1 MNRIRSRRLCAA
13 LALVSTVAVLGACT
27 TPPPYGGPPTASRSF
42 SATSVTV
49 NSSNDKTCVLGIC
62 AGANDEP
69 FNIHVWFRVQIGVP
83 NSADAGV
90 VTGDNAW
97 SGIFDQGPG
106 EGGSHTY
113 TGGQK
118 ATVNFSNI
126 AMPDVLDLAQ
136 GAHLEIAGVWAWKM
150 EADLLGVGGLATT
163 AANAIKSALNSTLA
177 NGSTPSD
184 PNLIVNTILDAI
196 GGIGG
201 FFSALGGLLAS
212 VVPFAG
218 DDAVGS
224 AMYVGIGASGTLADI
239 INSTASGASFPS
251 LALPLVKVPPDI
263 GGGSIFSLGSGTKTF
278 SNNFTNGGV
287 DGRHTTSYTF
297 G

>member
-1 MNRIRSRRLCAA
+1 MTRTTPRRFLAA
-13 LALVSTVAVLGACT
+13 VALTSTFAVLAACQ

-42 SATSVTV
+42 SANSVTV
-49 NSSNDKTCVLGIC
+49 NSSNDKTCVIVC
-62 AGANDEP
+62 VGANDEP
-69 FNIHVWFRVQIGVP
+69 FNIHVWFRVKIGVP

-97 SGIFDQGPG
+97 PGLFDQGPG

-113 TGGQK
+113 TGGQR

-126 AMPDVLDLAQ
+126 NMPDVLDLAQ
-136 GAHLEIAGVWAWKM
+136 GAKLEIAGVWAWKM

-163 AANAIKSALNSTLA
+163 AANAIKTALNNTLA
-177 NGSTPSD
+177 TASLPSD
-184 PNLIVNTILDAI
+184 PNFIVDVILGAI
-196 GGIGG
+196 GGVGG

-212 VVPFAG
+212 IVPFAG
-218 DDAVGS
+218 DDSVGS

-251 LALPLVKVPPDI
+251 LALPLVTVPPDI
-263 GGGSIFSLGSGTKTF
+263 GGGAIFSLGSGTKTF
-278 SNNFTNGGV
+278 SNNYTNGGV
-287 DGRHTTSYTF
+287 DGRHTTSYSF